1 MKTFDEIL
9 TDAQDAITVKRVY
22 GEPYQQ
28 NGVTF
33 IPAAAV
39 RGGGGAGEGDPTE
52 NTPGGRGGG
61 IGISARPV
69 GAYQITGDEVS
80 WVPAADMTKVIIE
93 VSAGCKKTARLD
105 HMETALASTAFAG
118 GTP

>member
-39 RGGGGAGEGDPTE
+39 RGGGGSGEGDPTE

-61 IGISARPV
+61 IGMSARPV
-69 GAYQITGDEVS
+69 GAYQISGDEVR
-80 WVPAADMTKVIIE
+80 WVPAADVTKVIITGQI
-93 VSAGCKKTARLD
+93 VAIV
-105 HMETALASTAFAG
+105 ALLVIRSIFRTRSKR
-118 GTP
+118 

>member
-9 TDAQDAITVKRVY
+9 TVAQDAITVKRVY

-39 RGGGGAGEGDPTE
+39 RGGGGGGEGDPTE

-61 IGISARPV
+61 LGISARPV

-80 WVPAADMTKVIIE
+80 WVPAPDITKVIISSQI
-93 VSAGCKKTARLD
+93 VAIVALLVIRSIVRKRSKT
-105 HMETALASTAFAG
+105 
-118 GTP
+118 